1 MPGPRASAGGEAD
14 AGTDRGAGWFSLVPA
29 YRLATLRVCLA
40 VATLA
45 FHVPKFNGFI
55 DRYVGSA
62 FHVPPALPLI
72 PPLTQ
77 GGGAVLVILNYVA
90 ASGLLLGLG
99 PRLCAWFLAA
109 TGFYVIALDP
119 EHYAHNAQFHLTLL
133 ALIGCSSDRVSLWR
147 LIRAKRDS
155 GDTCPAWPEHLVR
168 IQLSIVFFYAAL
180 DKVFNPH
187 WSVSGTLLATLGARD
202 HAFGLAWLQSVNQ
215 AVIRAFPGA
224 ISVLTTAL
232 EFFLA
237 VAFLFRPLW
246 RTAVVVAFAFVVYLE
261 FLLRPGVFAWDTLA
275 ALFVFV
281 STADQGWRI
290 AYDPQSRACR
300 WSRTILSPL
309 DWLRRLRWVPADDA
323 VRVGHA
329 GAEECTRL
337 HLVSPHGRAY
347 HGFDAFRMLP
357 IILPGPFFVVMVL
370 ARFGG
375 GFLGSRGYG
384 PWYDLPFLV
393 LAGWLLL
400 WVPGVARFVARP
412 VYAAA
417 ARAMVTTGRR

>member
-1 MPGPRASAGGEAD
+1 MPGRRASGAGEAD
-14 AGTDRGAGWFSLVPA
+14 SGTGRGAGWFSLVPA

-40 VATLA
+40 VTTLV

-62 FHVPPALPLI
+62 FHVPPALTFI
-72 PPLTQ
+72 PALTQ
-77 GGGAVLVILNYVA
+77 GGGAVLMILNYVA
-90 ASGLLLGLG
+90 AAGLLLGLG
-99 PRLCAWFLAA
+99 PRQCAWFLAA

-133 ALIGCSSDRVSLWR
+133 ALIGCSSDRVPLWR
-147 LIRAKRDS
+147 LIRANQDS
-155 GDTCPAWPEHLVR
+155 GATCPAWPEHLIR

-187 WSVSGTLLATLGARD
+187 WSVSGTLLATLGVRD

-224 ISVLTTAL
+224 MSVLTAAL

-237 VAFLFRPLW
+237 VAFLCRPLW
-246 RTAVVVAFAFVVYLE
+246 RTGVVVAFAFVVYLE

-281 STADQGWRI
+281 STADQGWRVVVH
-290 AYDPQSRACR
+290 DPGNRACR
-300 WSRTILSPL
+300 WSRRMLSRL
-309 DWLRRLRWVPADDA
+309 DWLRRLRWVPAE
-323 VRVGHA
+323 GEKCM
-329 GAEECTRL
+329 GL
-337 HLVSPHGRAY
+337 QLVSPHGRAY
-347 HGFDAFRMLP
+347 YGFDAFRMLP
-357 IILPGPFFVVMVL
+357 IILPGPFFVVMAM

-393 LAGWLLL
+393 LAGWILL
-400 WVPGVARFVARP
+400 WVPSVARFVAGP

-417 ARAMVTTGRR
+417 ARGVVRTGRR